1 MAGFYLS
8 HPEVVVR
15 PDCPVTEWGLSQQG
29 VMRLRGFSRAGWLR
43 NVTGIVASA
52 ERKAQETAA
61 LLSEVLSVAIET
73 DLEAGE
79 NDRSATGY
87 LPPSKFEFA
96 ADAFF
101 ASPDLS
107 YQGWETARAAQRRIL
122 AAARRALAVGGPN
135 GSVLMVGHGAVGTL
149 LRQAIRGEAIS
160 RSGDQMPGGGCLFA
174 FDLASARASARWV
187 RMEDCHDA
195 PPGLAP
201 ATGNSDAAG
210 MQRARPR

>member
-1 MAGFYLS
+1 MPGFYLT

-29 VMRLRGFSRAGWLR
+29 VMRLRSFSRASWLR

-61 LLSEVLSVAIET
+61 LLSEVLSIAIKT
-73 DLEAGE
+73 DPDAGE

-87 LPPSKFEFA
+87 LPPAEFEFA

-101 ASPDLS
+101 ASPDAS
-107 YQGWETARAAQRRIL
+107 YQGWETARAAQRRIF
-122 AAARRALAVGGPN
+122 AAAQRALAVGGPN

-149 LRQAIRGEAIS
+149 LRQSIRGAAIS
-160 RSGDQMPGGGCLFA
+160 RTGDQTPGGGCLFA
-174 FDLASARASARWV
+174 FDLASARASAEWA

-201 ATGNSDAAG
+201 ATGNSDAAVT
-210 MQRARPR
+210 QRVRP